1 MLHAMFMW
9 LVTIGRYS
17 LQPEM
22 QPRDVTL
29 ESVRRTCQ
37 AAEDLDS
44 LEAVAAH
51 SRESSVSGRVMKE
64 VSFGRAILKGS
75 KHVQDG

>member
-22 QPRDVTL
+22 QPMDVTL

-44 LEAVAAH
+44 LGAVTGP
-51 SRESSVSGRVMKE
+51 GRD
-64 VSFGRAILKGS
+64 RALLG
-75 KHVQDG
+75 G

>member
-9 LVTIGRYS
+9 LVTIGRYW
-17 LQPEM
+17 LQPDM
-22 QPRDVTL
+22 QPRDVTV

-44 LEAVAAH
+44 LDAIAGHDRPRVLL
-51 SRESSVSGRVMKE
+51 SG
-64 VSFGRAILKGS
+64 
-75 KHVQDG
+75 